1 MRISIIILIIAISAV
16 PSFGQN
22 KLLLETGGSLF
33 SYSGDMGSFDQAG
46 GGFHVGIRLNKKR
59 KLNGSFQLI
68 LGSVSDD
75 DPEQAPPTQA
85 GTVAPNKYFKTNFF
99 GVNYALN
106 YHFIKNERWWIYLS
120 QGIGFLRFTPKD
132 ANGQSLVNAT
142 NTRND
147 GEDYRN
153 TSAFLPTSV
162 GAIYYLSGNVGLG
175 ISLSMLN
182 TATDYLDNIS
192 ELGTSGNDNI
202 FQAKFS
208 LIIPLQIAAKSD

>member
-1 MRISIIILIIAISAV
+1 MRISIIILIIAISTA

-75 DPEQAPPTQA
+75 DPEQAPPTQG
-85 GTVAPNKYFKTNFF
+85 GTVTPNRYFKTTFF

-106 YHFIKNERWWIYLS
+106 YHFIKNERWWVYIS

-132 ANGQSLVNAT
+132 ASGQSLVNAT
-142 NTRND
+142 NTRED

-153 TSAFLPTSV
+153 TTAFLPTSI
-162 GAIYYLSGNVGLG
+162 GAIFYLSNKVGLG
-175 ISLSMLN
+175 VSLSALN

-192 ELGTSGNDNI
+192 ELGESGNDNI
-202 FQAKFS
+202 FQARFS
-208 LIIPLQIAAKSD
+208 LIIPIRLVSSEQ